1 METSKA
7 LEILKMAILMEKRG
21 HAFYAKVAEQTPDPE
36 IKHIFLTMADEET
49 KHVKFLSEQYIGYE
63 KNQTFLKVDL
73 PDLANEGFATLI
85 LTEEMKTKISSAGFE
100 AAAISA
106 AIDFEKKAVEVYSKQ
121 AETSNDPNEKAL
133 YSWLAEWEGGHLRIL
148 SDMDNELKEKIWNDN
163 QFWPF

>member
-1 METSKA
+1 MEAQKA

-63 KNQTFLKVDL
+63 KNHSFSKIELH
-73 PDLANEGFATLI
+73 DLASEGFTSLI
-85 LTEEMKTKISSAGFE
+85 LTEGMKAKISSAGFE

-121 AETSNDPNEKAL
+121 AETSTDPNEKDL
-133 YSWLAEWEGGHLRIL
+133 YRWLAEWESGHLKIL

>member
-1 METSKA
+1 
-7 LEILKMAILMEKRG
+7 
-21 HAFYAKVAEQTPDPE
+21 
-36 IKHIFLTMADEET
+36 MADEET